1 MSALGG
7 DRVRIPRPD
16 KDRDSWEGP
25 GCGGIR
31 GDLRGAQRDPRRGQ
45 PLLGLHHSKGF
56 APVPR
61 RGSGDCSGGGK
72 GSAEGRGSPER
83 LAGLGRAVYCSS
95 SLSPSQGSHALPL
108 PFPVLAVGNPG
119 DAERCR
125 APPQGH
131 CSPRC
136 PRSGFIPLVP
146 APGAVR
152 GTGGGLCPPWAVP
165 TLPTS
170 SQPHPSLPHPSQRLQ
185 GGSSFPRSLGVCLRP
200 HDKITIP
207 FPFHPSLW
215 KVFMEVFLSPDH
227 SWPCM
232 DGPEPIPATGAGFS
246 CRTLLKIQKKEGKCP
261 FALHK
266 HPQGAAA
273 APAGRTRA
281 RRGEPAP
288 VVGEQSLFTNPVPR
302 KSASESR

>member
-1 MSALGG
+1 MSWDAPAGSRAHQSLTHLQQQFGDIKTGSALGRVLRALPGDPKEPQVSALGG

-45 PLLGLHHSKGF
+45 PLLGLHHNKGF
-56 APVPR
+56 APVPC

-170 SQPHPSLPHPSQRLQ
+170 FQPPS
-185 GGSSFPRSLGVCLRP
+185 
-200 HDKITIP
+200 
-207 FPFHPSLW
+207 
-215 KVFMEVFLSPDH
+215 
-227 SWPCM
+227 
-232 DGPEPIPATGAGFS
+232 PIPAAPG
-246 CRTLLKIQKKEGKCP
+246 RLLLPPEPRGLP
-261 FALHK
+261 
-266 HPQGAAA
+266 A
-273 APAGRTRA
+273 APR
-281 RRGEPAP
+281 
-288 VVGEQSLFTNPVPR
+288 
-302 KSASESR
+302 